1 MPLNSSQPEEQMK
14 VIDHMRANQIDSSDY
29 EDGEYEEVGDDY
41 DEDEDE
47 EVIGVT

>member
-1 MPLNSSQPEEQMK
+1 MK